1 MLLRTLRL
9 DLEPLTVAHADEM
22 VDLLA
27 DRRLYAFYDDEASP
41 TLDELRT
48 RYARQSA
55 GRSPDGRSIW
65 HNWIVRVRESGEVAG
80 FVQATVD
87 ATAGTS
93 TAAATDP
100 LEGPSS
106 AELAWVIG
114 TAYQRRG
121 YATEAVA
128 AVADALRGPDSLTGD
143 DADLVHAHIAPRN
156 TASQGVARQIGL
168 RPTDVVVDSEIRW
181 QQPYPGPPS
190 EASSS

>member
-1 MLLRTLRL
+1 M
-9 DLEPLTVAHADEM
+9 AHADEM

-41 TLDELRT
+41 TLDDLRT

-65 HNWIVRVRESGEVAG
+65 HNWIVRVRESGDAAG
-80 FVQATVD
+80 FVQATVA
-87 ATAGTS
+87 ATAA
-93 TAAATDP
+93 TATAVATDH
-100 LEGPSS
+100 LDGPSS

-128 AVADALRGPDSLTGD
+128 AVADSLRGPDSLTGD
-143 DADLVHAHIAPRN
+143 DVDLVHAHIAPGN
-156 TASQGVARQIGL
+156 TASQGVARRIGL
-168 RPTDVVVDSEIRW
+168 VPTELVVDGEIRW
-181 QQPYPGPPS
+181 QQPRPRLPAH
-190 EASSS
+190 ASSS